1 MPNAM
6 SDPYHI
12 VIADDHPL
20 FRSALRYT
28 LTAQLPDCS
37 ITEFDSMHELTLQSK
52 ELESADLLL
61 LDLNM
66 PGAHGYSGL
75 VFVCGNYADLPVVVI
90 SANEDPVVMRQAVEY
105 GAVGFIP
112 KSAPSDVLSTAI
124 GRVLA
129 GDVYLPDAAINQRP
143 TAPSTRELATRIA
156 SLTPHQYRV
165 FALMREGLLNKQIAY
180 ELDVSEATIKAHVTP
195 ILRKLGVTNRTQA
208 VLLGDQLAIAP
219 DELLQEE
226 QAVR

>member
-1 MPNAM
+1 MFDRQVHAPHVDVEAGV
-6 SDPYHI
+6 P
-12 VIADDHPL
+12 VAL
-20 FRSALRYT
+20 FA
-28 LTAQLPDCS
+28 
-37 ITEFDSMHELTLQSK
+37 I
-52 ELESADLLL
+52 
-61 LDLNM
+61 
-66 PGAHGYSGL
+66 
-75 VFVCGNYADLPVVVI
+75 
-90 SANEDPVVMRQAVEY
+90 EY

-143 TAPSTRELATRIA
+143 TAPSTSELAARIA

-165 FALMREGLLNKQIAY
+165 FMLMREGLLNKQIAY